1 MVCGKKEALREPGG
15 ERSSEA
21 EAFCPIEATD
31 AALVLAAPAGAWYGR
46 GHLIAQDTVARIW

>member
-1 MVCGKKEALREPGG
+1 VSATAVLSARCAASNEAMVCGKKEALREPGG

-31 AALVLAAPAGAWYGR
+31 AALVLAAPAGA
-46 GHLIAQDTVARIW
+46 